1 MIPNF
6 PYNYFRTGKIFSK
19 KTLET
24 TPAISVITNP
34 DPKSIFSIYRDLIIK
49 NIAENKLDDPTVD
62 NNNQEIEKLSILF
75 ERIDGLTNKEYFSKI
90 YDFCKSMY
98 DTKYLFLKE
107 KKNYSKFSSLLRQLN
122 INKNLFTKNLR
133 YENPITFSIV
143 PNISLETILNDYD
156 NEEKNAI
163 DNIIFGN
170 NINFSLPSI
179 GPIYSIYSTDPNKS
193 DISRLIYTL
202 ITTDNGSFP
211 PNYLEHIPLFKQ
223 NISDTLSNILLQSD
237 KENNLWNVKIGNS
250 TNNNTLKYVKKYF
263 KSVNISLTDIF
274 FDTSG
279 IKKKYFVPYKIEN
292 NIITEASS
300 IPSPPAPAPP
310 APVVPAPPSND
321 DKIKAVIDANNTIVN
336 HVIQEMTTNPN
347 NLNKRYMKNI
357 LSSYLFFVINIFYD
371 FYKKYIDKLND
382 VIVSL
387 SVSKYKNQLNI
398 ASGFKYI
405 EKLNISLLNF
415 KKILLNNFYELF
427 LPSSII
433 NNNYGMILN
442 KDGCYVPANSFI
454 ASNDDISN
462 NFPFQ
467 LAISHVNILN
477 KISLVDFMF
486 LNKSNTDIYDDK
498 LLELGGFSYN
508 NIITRNAISIL
519 NDFFDIDKRKNNLNI
534 FLLEL
539 LERFF
544 KENSCNV
551 LITNLEAIINE
562 PTNVKK
568 EKDIEEYYKKCL
580 FSSATYFI
588 EVMKIDKKNSSKIT
602 NEEYK
607 KRSIYLLVSIILSY
621 NVEICK
627 YLLRDS
633 AFLSTNTSRKISDKF
648 KTYSSKVFDKITSM
662 KQKYKENKII
672 KSNINKPVNAFTT
685 VQFWESLKS
694 KIQNKKLLI
703 PVLNKSNI
711 IFIDIIDFA
720 LRGKYANDLILN
732 FSNTNITENSNY
744 IILFGKSLS
753 EIKNNKLRIIKSEFM
768 DKIKLIN
775 DSQIIRKNLFTL
787 LNNTLIYNQYSIEVP
802 SSIKLYSLF
811 KTFIKNKPSNFNKL
825 IVSHIQIKNI
835 VDSV

>member
-1 MIPNF
+1 MPTTF
-6 PYNYFRTGKIFSK
+6 PYNYFKTEKIFTL

-24 TPAISVITNP
+24 SPAISVITSR

-49 NIAENKLDDPTVD
+49 NIAENKLDDTTVD
-62 NNNQEIEKLSILF
+62 NNNEKIEKLYNDFKDINV
-75 ERIDGLTNKEYFSKI
+75 GLSKNFFSNI
-90 YDFCKSMY
+90 YNFCKSMY

-133 YENPITFSIV
+133 YENPITFNLNS
-143 PNISLETILNDYD
+143 NISLNRILNDYD

-163 DNIIFGN
+163 DNIILGN

-179 GPIYSIYSTDPNKS
+179 GPILSIYTPDPYKI
-193 DISRLIYTL
+193 DISTLIYTL
-202 ITTDNGSFP
+202 ITTDNVPFP
-211 PNYLEHIPLFKQ
+211 PNYLEYVPLFKQ
-223 NISDTLSNILLQSD
+223 NITDTLSNILLQSD

-250 TNNNTLKYVKKYF
+250 TNNNTLKYIKRYF
-263 KSVNISLTDIF
+263 KSVSISLSDIF
-274 FDTSG
+274 FDTTG
-279 IKKKYFVPYKIEN
+279 IKKKYFVPYKKIEN
-292 NIITEASS
+292 NIISETSS
-300 IPSPPAPAPP
+300 IPSPAASSESS
-310 APVVPAPPSND
+310 APPSNN
-321 DKIKAVIDANNTIVN
+321 DKIKTVIDANNTIVN
-336 HVIQEMTTNPN
+336 YVIQEMVSNPN
-347 NLNKRYMKNI
+347 NLNKQNMKNI
-357 LSSYLFFVINIFYD
+357 LCSYLFFVINVFYD

-398 ASGFKYI
+398 AYAFKYI

-442 KDGCYVPANSFI
+442 KDGFYVSASSFI
-454 ASNDDISN
+454 ASNDDIRN
-462 NFPFQ
+462 NFPFKES
-467 LAISHVNILN
+467 ISHLNIVNN
-477 KISLVDFMF
+477 KISLINFMF

-544 KENSCNV
+544 KENSCTE

-568 EKDIEEYYKKCL
+568 EKDIDEYYKKCL

-607 KRSIYLLVSIILSY
+607 KRSIYLLASIILSY

-633 AFLSTNTSRKISDKF
+633 TFLSTNTRRKVTDKF
-648 KTYSSKVFDKITSM
+648 KTYSSKVFDKITDM

-685 VQFWESLKS
+685 VPFWESLKS

-711 IFIDIIDFA
+711 IFIDIIDYA
-720 LRGKYANDLILN
+720 LRGKYGNDLILN
-732 FSNTNITENSNY
+732 FSNKNITENSNY
-744 IILFGKSLS
+744 IILFGKSLT

-787 LNNTLIYNQYSIEVP
+787 LNNSLIYNQYSSEIT
-802 SSIKLYSLF
+802 SSFKLFDLF

>member
-1 MIPNF
+1 MPTTF
-6 PYNYFRTGKIFSK
+6 PYNYFKTEKIFTL
-19 KTLET
+19 KTLEIS
-24 TPAISVITNP
+24 PAISVITTR

-49 NIAENKLDDPTVD
+49 NIAENKLDDTTVD
-62 NNNQEIEKLSILF
+62 NNNEKIEELSILF
-75 ERIDGLTNKEYFSKI
+75 QNINGSSNKVYFSNI
-90 YDFCKSMY
+90 YNFCKSMY

-107 KKNYSKFSSLLRQLN
+107 KKNYLKFSSLLRQLN

-133 YENPITFSIV
+133 YENPITFNLNS
-143 PNISLETILNDYD
+143 NISLNRILNDYD

-163 DNIIFGN
+163 DNIILGN

-179 GPIYSIYSTDPNKS
+179 GPILSIYTPDPYKI
-193 DISRLIYTL
+193 DISTLIYTL
-202 ITTDNGSFP
+202 ITTDNVPFP
-211 PNYLEHIPLFKQ
+211 PNYLEYVPLFKQ
-223 NISDTLSNILLQSD
+223 NITDTLSNILLQSD

-250 TNNNTLKYVKKYF
+250 TNNNTLKYIKRYF
-263 KSVNISLTDIF
+263 KSVSISLTDIF
-274 FDTSG
+274 FDTAG
-279 IKKKYFVPYKIEN
+279 IKKKYFVPYKIEK
-292 NIITEASS
+292 NIISETSS
-300 IPSPPAPAPP
+300 IPSPAASSASSEPA
-310 APVVPAPPSND
+310 SKD

-336 HVIQEMTTNPN
+336 HVIQEMSDNSN
-347 NLNKRYMKNI
+347 NLNKQNMKNI
-357 LSSYLFFVINIFYD
+357 LCSYLFFVINVFYD

-442 KDGCYVPANSFI
+442 KDGFYVSASSFI

-462 NFPFQ
+462 NFPFKES
-467 LAISHVNILN
+467 ISHSNIVNN
-477 KISLVDFMF
+477 KISLINFMF

-607 KRSIYLLVSIILSY
+607 KRSIYLLVSTILSY
-621 NVEICK
+621 NAEVCK

-633 AFLSTNTSRKISDKF
+633 TFLSTNTLRRKVTDKF
-648 KTYSSKVFDKITSM
+648 KTYSSTVFDKITSM

-672 KSNINKPVNAFTT
+672 KSNVNKPVNAFTT

-703 PVLNKSNI
+703 PILNKSNI
-711 IFIDIIDFA
+711 IYIDIIDYA

-732 FSNTNITENSNY
+732 FSNKNITENSNY
-744 IILFGKSLS
+744 IILFGKSLT

-787 LNNTLIYNQYSIEVP
+787 LNNTLIYNQYSIEVQ

-811 KTFIKNKPSNFNKL
+811 KAFIKNKPSNFNKL

>member
-1 MIPNF
+1 MTTTF
-6 PYNYFRTGKIFSK
+6 PYNYFITEKIFTL

-24 TPAISVITNP
+24 SPAIYVITTP
-34 DPKSIFSIYRDLIIK
+34 DRKSIFSIYRDLIIK
-49 NIAENKLDDPTVD
+49 NIAENKLDSTIVD
-62 NNNQEIEKLSILF
+62 NNNDKIEELSNLF
-75 ERIDGLTNKEYFSKI
+75 RIINIGLSKDFFSNI
-90 YDFCKSMY
+90 YNFCKSMY

-107 KKNYSKFSSLLRQLN
+107 KKNYLKFSSLLRQLN

-133 YENPITFSIV
+133 YENPITFSLQ
-143 PNISLETILNDYD
+143 PNISLNRILDDYD

-163 DNIIFGN
+163 DNIILGN

-179 GPIYSIYSTDPNKS
+179 GPICSIYIQDPNKC
-193 DISRLIYTL
+193 DISTLIYTL
-202 ITTDNGSFP
+202 ITTDNGNFP
-211 PNYLEHIPLFKQ
+211 PNYLEQVPLFKQ
-223 NISDTLSNILLQSD
+223 NITDTLSNILLQSD

-250 TNNNTLKYVKKYF
+250 TNNNTLKYIKRYF
-263 KSVNISLTDIF
+263 KSVSISLTDIF
-274 FDTSG
+274 FDKTE
-279 IKKKYFVPYKIEN
+279 IKKKYVVPYKIDN
-292 NIITEASS
+292 NIITELSS
-300 IPSPPAPAPP
+300 IPQSAQ
-310 APVVPAPPSND
+310 PSAFE
-321 DKIKAVIDANNTIVN
+321 KIKAVIDANNNIVN
-336 HVIQEMTTNPN
+336 HVIQEMVVNTN
-347 NLNKRYMKNI
+347 NLNKSHMKNI
-357 LSSYLFFVINIFYD
+357 LSCYLFFVINVFYD

-442 KDGCYVPANSFI
+442 KDGFYVSASSFI
-454 ASNDDISN
+454 ASNDDIRN

-467 LAISHVNILN
+467 ESISYLNIVNN
-477 KISLVDFMF
+477 KISLINFMF

-534 FLLEL
+534 FVLEL

-544 KENSCNV
+544 KEYSCNV
-551 LITNLEAIINE
+551 LVTNLETIINK
-562 PTNVKK
+562 PTNVEK

-588 EVMKIDKKNSSKIT
+588 EVMKIDKKNSSKISS
-602 NEEYK
+602 EEYK
-607 KRSIYLLVSIILSY
+607 KRSIYLLVSTILSY
-621 NVEICK
+621 NAEVCK

-633 AFLSTNTSRKISDKF
+633 TFLSTNTLRRKVTDKF
-648 KTYSSKVFDKITSM
+648 KTYSSTVFEKITSM
-662 KQKYKENKII
+662 RQKYKEHKII
-672 KSNINKPVNAFTT
+672 KSNVNKPANAFST
-685 VQFWESLKS
+685 VPFWESLKS
-694 KIQNKKLLI
+694 KIQNKKLLV

-711 IFIDIIDFA
+711 IFVDIIDFA

-732 FSNTNITENSNY
+732 ISNKNITENSNC

-753 EIKNNKLRIIKSEFM
+753 EIKNNKLRVIKSEFM

-787 LNNTLIYNQYSIEVP
+787 LNNSLIYNQYSSEIP
-802 SSIKLYSLF
+802 SSFKLFDLF
-811 KTFIKNKPSNFNKL
+811 KTYIKNKPSNFNKL

>member
-1 MIPNF
+1 MPTTF
-6 PYNYFRTGKIFSK
+6 PDNYFITEKIFTL

-24 TPAISVITNP
+24 SPAISVITTPNR
-34 DPKSIFSIYRDLIIK
+34 KSIFSIYRDLIIK
-49 NIAENKLDDPTVD
+49 NIAENKLDDTTV
-62 NNNQEIEKLSILF
+62 NNNNEKIEKLYNDFKNINV
-75 ERIDGLTNKEYFSKI
+75 GLSKDFFSKI

-107 KKNYSKFSSLLRQLN
+107 KKNYLKFSSLLRQLN

-133 YENPITFSIV
+133 YENPITFSLN
-143 PNISLETILNDYD
+143 PNISLNRILNDYD

-163 DNIIFGN
+163 DNIILGN

-179 GPIYSIYSTDPNKS
+179 GPILSIYSSNNC
-193 DISRLIYTL
+193 DISTLIYTL
-202 ITTDNGSFP
+202 ITTDNAPFP
-211 PNYLEHIPLFKQ
+211 PNYLEYVPLFNQ
-223 NISDTLSNILLQSD
+223 NITDTLSNILLQSD

-250 TNNNTLKYVKKYF
+250 TNNNTLKYIKRYF
-263 KSVNISLTDIF
+263 KSVSISLTDIF
-274 FDTSG
+274 FDTTG

-292 NIITEASS
+292 NIISETSS
-300 IPSPPAPAPP
+300 IPSPALASSQEPP
-310 APVVPAPPSND
+310 QPLSKY
-321 DKIKAVIDANNTIVN
+321 DKIKAVIDSNNNIVN
-336 HVIQEMTTNPN
+336 HVIQEMVSNPN
-347 NLNKRYMKNI
+347 NLNKQNMKNI
-357 LSSYLFFVINIFYD
+357 LCSYLFFVINLFYD

-398 ASGFKYI
+398 AYAFKYI

-454 ASNDDISN
+454 ASNDDIRN
-462 NFPFQ
+462 NFPFKESIIH
-467 LAISHVNILN
+467 LNIVNN
-477 KISLVDFMF
+477 KISLINFMF

-508 NIITRNAISIL
+508 NIITRNTISIL

-544 KENSCNV
+544 KENSCTE

-588 EVMKIDKKNSSKIT
+588 EVLKIDKKNSSKIT

-607 KRSIYLLVSIILSY
+607 KRSIYLLASIILSY
-621 NVEICK
+621 NTEVCK

-633 AFLSTNTSRKISDKF
+633 TFLSTNTLRRKVTDKF
-648 KTYSSKVFDKITSM
+648 KTYSSTVFDKITSM

-685 VQFWESLKS
+685 VPFWESLKN

-711 IFIDIIDFA
+711 IFIDLIDYA

-732 FSNTNITENSNY
+732 FSNKNITENSNF
-744 IILFGKSLS
+744 IILLGKSLT
-753 EIKNNKLRIIKSEFM
+753 EIKNNKLRVIKSEFM

-787 LNNTLIYNQYSIEVP
+787 LNNSLIYNQYSSEIT
-802 SSIKLYSLF
+802 SSFKLFDLF

-835 VDSV
+835 LDSV

>member
-1 MIPNF
+1 MPTTF
-6 PYNYFRTGKIFSK
+6 PYNYFKTEKIFTL
-19 KTLET
+19 KTLEIS
-24 TPAISVITNP
+24 PAISVITTR

-49 NIAENKLDDPTVD
+49 NIAENKLDDTTVD
-62 NNNQEIEKLSILF
+62 NNNEKIEELSILF
-75 ERIDGLTNKEYFSKI
+75 QNINGSSNKVYFSNI
-90 YDFCKSMY
+90 YNFCKSMY

-133 YENPITFSIV
+133 YENPITFNLNS
-143 PNISLETILNDYD
+143 NISLNRILNDYD

-163 DNIIFGN
+163 DNIILGN

-179 GPIYSIYSTDPNKS
+179 GPILSIYTPDPYKI
-193 DISRLIYTL
+193 DISTLIYTL
-202 ITTDNGSFP
+202 ITTDNVPFP
-211 PNYLEHIPLFKQ
+211 PNYLEYVPLFKQ
-223 NISDTLSNILLQSD
+223 NITDTLSNILLQSD

-250 TNNNTLKYVKKYF
+250 TNNNTLKYIKRYF
-263 KSVNISLTDIF
+263 KSVSISLTDIF
-274 FDTSG
+274 FDTAG
-279 IKKKYFVPYKIEN
+279 IKKKYFVPYKIEK
-292 NIITEASS
+292 NIISETSS
-300 IPSPPAPAPP
+300 IPSPAASSASSEPA
-310 APVVPAPPSND
+310 SKD

-336 HVIQEMTTNPN
+336 HVIQEMSDNSN
-347 NLNKRYMKNI
+347 NLNKQNMKNI
-357 LSSYLFFVINIFYD
+357 LCSYLFFVINVFYD

-442 KDGCYVPANSFI
+442 KDGFYVSASSFI

-462 NFPFQ
+462 NFPFKQ
-467 LAISHVNILN
+467 SISHSNIVNN
-477 KISLVDFMF
+477 KISLINFMF

-607 KRSIYLLVSIILSY
+607 KRSIYLLVSTILSY
-621 NVEICK
+621 NAEVCK

-633 AFLSTNTSRKISDKF
+633 TFLSTNILRRKVTDKF
-648 KTYSSKVFDKITSM
+648 KTYSSTVFDKITSM

-672 KSNINKPVNAFTT
+672 KSNVNKPVNAFTT
-685 VQFWESLKS
+685 VQFWESLKI

-703 PVLNKSNI
+703 PILNKSNI
-711 IFIDIIDFA
+711 IFIDIIDYT
-720 LRGKYANDLILN
+720 LRGKYGNDLILN
-732 FSNTNITENSNY
+732 FSNKNITENSNY
-744 IILFGKSLS
+744 IILFGKSLT
-753 EIKNNKLRIIKSEFM
+753 EIKNNKLRVIKSEFM

-787 LNNTLIYNQYSIEVP
+787 LNNSLIYNQYSSEIT
-802 SSIKLYSLF
+802 SSFKLFDLF

-835 VDSV
+835 LDSI

>member
-1 MIPNF
+1 MTTTF
-6 PYNYFRTGKIFSK
+6 PYNCFIADKIFTL

-24 TPAISVITNP
+24 SPAIFVITTP
-34 DPKSIFSIYRDLIIK
+34 ERKSIFSIYTDLIIK
-49 NIAENKLDDPTVD
+49 NIAENKLDNTIVD
-62 NNNQEIEKLSILF
+62 NNNDKIEELSNLF
-75 ERIDGLTNKEYFSKI
+75 RIINIGLNKDFFSNI
-90 YDFCKSMY
+90 YNFCKSMY

-107 KKNYSKFSSLLRQLN
+107 KKNYLKFSSLLRQLN

-133 YENPITFSIV
+133 YENPITFSLQ
-143 PNISLETILNDYD
+143 PNINLARILNDYD

-163 DNIIFGN
+163 DNIILGN

-179 GPIYSIYSTDPNKS
+179 GPICSIYSLNS
-193 DISRLIYTL
+193 CDISTLIYTL
-202 ITTDNGSFP
+202 ITTDGTYP
-211 PNYLEHIPLFKQ
+211 PNYLEQVPLFKQ
-223 NISDTLSNILLQSD
+223 NITDTLSNILLQSD

-250 TNNNTLKYVKKYF
+250 TNNNTLKYIKRYF
-263 KSVNISLTDIF
+263 KSVNISLVDIF
-274 FDTSG
+274 FDASG
-279 IKKKYFVPYKIEN
+279 IKKKYFVPYKIDN
-292 NIITEASS
+292 NIITETTS
-300 IPSPPAPAPP
+300 IPLPPQQIPT
-310 APVVPAPPSND
+310 VI
-321 DKIKAVIDANNTIVN
+321 DKIKALIDANNTIVN
-336 HVIQEMTTNPN
+336 HVIQEMVANHN
-347 NLNKRYMKNI
+347 NLNKPYMKNI
-357 LSSYLFFVINIFYD
+357 LCCYLFFVINVFYD

-462 NFPFQ
+462 NFPFKES
-467 LAISHVNILN
+467 ISHLNIVNN
-477 KISLVDFMF
+477 KISLINFMF

-508 NIITRNAISIL
+508 SIITKNAISIL

-534 FLLEL
+534 FVLEL

-551 LITNLEAIINE
+551 LVTNLETIINE
-562 PTNVKK
+562 ATNIKK

-607 KRSIYLLVSIILSY
+607 KRSVYLLVSTILSY
-621 NVEICK
+621 NAEICK

-633 AFLSTNTSRKISDKF
+633 AFLSTNTLRRKVTDKF
-648 KTYSSKVFDKITSM
+648 KTYSSTVFEKITSM
-662 KQKYKENKII
+662 RQKYKEHKII
-672 KSNINKPVNAFTT
+672 KSNVNKPANAFTT
-685 VQFWESLKS
+685 VPFWESLKS
-694 KIQNKKLLI
+694 KIQNKKLLV

-711 IFIDIIDFA
+711 IFVDIIDFA

-732 FSNTNITENSNY
+732 ISNKNITENLNC

-753 EIKNNKLRIIKSEFM
+753 EIKNNKLRVIKSEFM

-787 LNNTLIYNQYSIEVP
+787 LNNSIVYNQYSSEIP
-802 SSIKLYSLF
+802 SSFKLVDLF
-811 KTFIKNKPSNFNKL
+811 KTFIKNKPNNFNKL
-825 IVSHIQIKNI
+825 IVSHTQIKQI